1 MLGKTSNAADLL
13 NSHGG
18 TIVTAF
24 PAPSLGANEC
34 ASEAESE
41 QIEIWPNWRNGERE
55 RQPLSLTRKS
65 PRKVEAVKKTKK
77 KTNRPWRWRQR
88 CMYTSSGGGMGDLHN
103 WPFGRKDLLLLPLAG
118 E

>member
-1 MLGKTSNAADLL
+1 MLGKTSNVADLL

-24 PAPSLGANEC
+24 PAPSLSANEC

-55 RQPLSLTRKS
+55 REATSLSHSQIAEESRGREEDEEENKS
-65 PRKVEAVKKTKK
+65 SVAVAAK
-77 KTNRPWRWRQR
+77 
-88 CMYTSSGGGMGDLHN
+88 MYVYF
-103 WPFGRKDLLLLPLAG
+103 FGWGHGRFA
-118 E
+118 